1 MAEVIVVV
9 GWFLSPIINKP
20 IDSARR
26 YAAGRYD
33 LFKGLP
39 RRLERLAQ
47 DLESIRDV
55 VDGAREDGFVTSA
68 PVVGHLWQLKDA
80 IHDVEEMLD
89 KFYVYLQENQRHN
102 AVRRAFE
109 MGRQVIGNN
118 SYLNKL
124 MRLLHHLN
132 ELRETL
138 AGILHGRQRGARGR
152 PARPATGPM
161 PRRENFFGYS
171 AEYQE
176 LLSRVKDGDARVVA
190 IIGHAGTGKTELARR
205 LFHDQQNFPR
215 NHFDL
220 RIWVCVYGNF
230 SETDL
235 LRQIWRSAFSSDSAG
250 DVTSLQLG
258 LSEKVERYNRR
269 YLLVLDDVCHDES
282 AVSDLSRRRTWDK
295 VLAPFRQH
303 GRPGSRILM
312 TSRAQICAT
321 TLDAGA
327 HIILNGIDN
336 HASVLL
342 LKNTAFGD
350 EHAQLSADLQDVIER
365 NAGKL
370 HGSPLAAEEAGV
382 MLEGNHNS
390 RTWNAILNREL
401 HQGVFK
407 AHLSSYHDLPPHLQR
422 CFAFCGLFPKGCSF
436 EPEKLIMM
444 WIALGL
450 VETWGMN
457 REEPEEDVA
466 RGYFHALV
474 QRSLFQEVSMT
485 NDNTEASYYKIHE
498 HIHSMIRR
506 VLPAY
511 YLSIDGN
518 SAPTASTLLT
528 VRHLSV
534 TTSRLHQL
542 LHYFPGES
550 KRRLQTL
557 LVFNDGGHLVGDIVD
572 QVLRKFKGVR
582 VLDISDTNV
591 DELPGSI
598 SGLNHMRYLGL
609 PNTIQNL
616 GACFPMFL
624 LLQTLYLK
632 AIARMG
638 GIGRLDKLKGSVEF
652 DANNDLSEL
661 ERLNS
666 LRRLLSIKGLQVVE
680 STQEASRAQLHRKQ
694 DLKILKL
701 EWEQRNQ
708 NPEDGRADLDVL
720 QGLQPH
726 SNLEKLHITGYLGM
740 ASPNWLSDPSVLWN
754 LRSLYLRSCRRLQAL
769 PLVGTLPH
777 LELLYISDLCSVE
790 RIDHTFCSSGR
801 FESLKKMV
809 VDNMAELVSWDAE
822 PNGDGIYT
830 PILFPQLREVV
841 IINCPKLSFVLG
853 LLCCRNSLT
862 HLSIERCPAVNA
874 TFRRSSFPSLVRS
887 EDIRASCPGLQFEA
901 PATRFSSFSSLF

>member
-9 GWFLSPIINKP
+9 GWFLSPVIGKL

-26 YAAGRYD
+26 YAAGRYN
-33 LFKGLP
+33 LFRGLP
-39 RRLERLAQ
+39 RRLQRLAE
-47 DLESIRDV
+47 DLEAIRDV
-55 VDGAREDGFVTSA
+55 VDGAREEGFVTSA
-68 PVVGHLWQLKDA
+68 PVVGDLWQLKDA
-80 IHDVEEMLD
+80 IHDVEETLD
-89 KFYVYLQENQRHN
+89 TFYVYLQENQRHN
-102 AVRRAFE
+102 AARRAFE

-124 MRLLHHLN
+124 MRLVRRLD
-132 ELRETL
+132 ELRDTL
-138 AGILHGRQRGARGR
+138 PGILHGPQRGARGH
-152 PARPATGPM
+152 PARRATGPM
-161 PRRENFFGYS
+161 PRKENFFGYD

-176 LLSRVKDGDARVVA
+176 LLSRVKDNGDARVVA
-190 IIGHAGTGKTELARR
+190 IIGHGGTGKTELARR

-220 RIWVCVYGNF
+220 RIWVCVYGKF

-235 LRQIWRSAFSSDSAG
+235 LSEIWKSAFGSDPAAG
-250 DVTSLQLG
+250 EMNVASLQVG
-258 LSEKVERYNRR
+258 LTEKVERYNRR
-269 YLLVLDDVCHDES
+269 YLLVLDDVCTDER
-282 AVSDLSRRRTWDK
+282 AASDLSRR
-295 VLAPFRQH
+295 
-303 GRPGSRILM
+303 
-312 TSRAQICAT
+312 
-321 TLDAGA
+321 
-327 HIILNGIDN
+327 
-336 HASVLL
+336 
-342 LKNTAFGD
+342 TAWN
-350 EHAQLSADLQDVIER
+350 ANVIQG

-382 MLEGNHNS
+382 MLERNHNS
-390 RTWNAILNREL
+390 GTWDVILNRDL
-401 HQGVFK
+401 YQGVFK

-422 CFAFCGLFPKGCSF
+422 CFAFCGMFPKGWSF

-450 VETWGMN
+450 VES
-457 REEPEEDVA
+457 REEAEEDVA
-466 RGYFHALV
+466 RGYFDALV
-474 QRSLFQEVSMT
+474 QRSLFQEASLA
-485 NDNTEASYYKIHE
+485 NDNSEATYYKIHE

-518 SAPTASTLLT
+518 SAPTPTASSLLT

-542 LHYFPGES
+542 MDYFPGDS
-550 KRRLQTL
+550 KRRLRTF
-557 LVFNDGGHLVGDIVD
+557 LVFNDDGPLVGDIVD
-572 QVLRKFKGVR
+572 RVLRKFKGVR
-582 VLDISDTNV
+582 VLDISDTRV
-591 DELPGSI
+591 DELPADI
-598 SGLNHMRYLGL
+598 SRHNHVRYLGL

-638 GIGRLDKLKGSVEF
+638 SIGRLDKLKGSVEF
-652 DANNDLSEL
+652 DANNDQGNDMSEL
-661 ERLNS
+661 GRLNS
-666 LRRLLSIKGLQVVE
+666 LRRLLSIKGLQAVD

-694 DLKILKL
+694 HLKILKL

-708 NPEDGRADLDVL
+708 NPEEGRADLDVL

-740 ASPNWLSDPSVLWN
+740 ASPNWLRDPGVMWN
-754 LRSLYLRSCRRLQAL
+754 LRSLYLRSCRRLQAI
-769 PLVGTLPH
+769 PPVGRLPH

-790 RIDHTFCSSGR
+790 RIDHAFCSSGR

-822 PNGDGIYT
+822 PNGDGIYA
-830 PILFPQLREVV
+830 PVLFPQLREVV
-841 IINCPKLSFVLG
+841 ISNCPRLSFVLG

-862 HLSIERCPAVNA
+862 HLSFERCPAVNA
-874 TFRRSSFPSLVRS
+874 TFRRSLFPSLGRT
-887 EDIRASCPGLQFEA
+887 EDIQACPGLRFEEP
-901 PATRFSSFSSLF
+901 PATWFVIFIFVFACIKNLFATARFVPHVQ